1 MLRIGD
7 SCSVR
12 IAKTWDLERKMYLF
26 GVIGLPGQLH
36 EGLMMMRLLLLRMIM
51 YSYYMFVIQGAKR

>member
-1 MLRIGD
+1 M
-7 SCSVR
+7 R